1 MNPNTILALL
11 LLIFALFLSL
21 GFFSCF
27 FRMKNGEMFNFLG
40 GVLALFLSV
49 LCIYG
54 IYYLNFSYK
63 DPAYHLSILILSL
76 ILSVAFLVLLPG
88 GIVFMILSTEKHGNV
103 RRGYEPEIGV
113 FATVSFIGSLLCG
126 VGSLYFYEQNN
137 QKVVNS
143 DSLKCEPSENGDW
156 ICKKIKPV
164 ATFDANSKLFIKDSS
179 KKEVNNSSEE
189 QHVIL
194 KEKPLTKDN
203 SISLKCTVAD
213 DGSYFCEK

>member
-1 MNPNTILALL
+1 MSFLDCTFIVMIVMIGFD
-11 LLIFALFLSL
+11 LLISP
-21 GFFSCF
+21 
-27 FRMKNGEMFNFLG
+27 
-40 GVLALFLSV
+40 
-49 LCIYG
+49 Y
-54 IYYLNFSYK
+54 
-63 DPAYHLSILILSL
+63 
-76 ILSVAFLVLLPG
+76 
-88 GIVFMILSTEKHGNV
+88 TE
-103 RRGYEPEIGV
+103 
-113 FATVSFIGSLLCG
+113 GSLLSRLLTAIIILLAFIN
-126 VGSLYFYEQNN
+126 VIGSALEHFQKDIQNEQNN
-137 QKVVNS
+137 QEVVNS

-213 DGSYFCEK
+213 DGTYICTK

>member
-1 MNPNTILALL
+1 MNLKLEYLRLFLLLEHYFVALVVYIFLNQRKCVILSECYQFLEPSFISFIKFVKTILIKGAFMSFSDWTFIVMIVLIGVNLLTSPYTDEGSPLSLL
-11 LLIFALFLSL
+11 LTTIIIVLAAISLI
-21 GFFSCF
+21 
-27 FRMKNGEMFNFLG
+27 G
-40 GVLALFLSV
+40 GVLEHFQED
-49 LCIYG
+49 IQ
-54 IYYLNFSYK
+54 N
-63 DPAYHLSILILSL
+63 
-76 ILSVAFLVLLPG
+76 
-88 GIVFMILSTEKHGNV
+88 
-103 RRGYEPEIGV
+103 
-113 FATVSFIGSLLCG
+113 
-126 VGSLYFYEQNN
+126 EQNN
-137 QKVVNS
+137 QEVVNS

-213 DGSYFCEK
+213 DGSYLCKK